1 MNKVK
6 GVIGGIISA
15 LVVCNMQLY
24 ANNPSPRLVVSIVVD
39 QLRTDYMEMFSPLYS
54 DGGLKKLMKEG
65 RVYTNVDYPYADVNR
80 AASVAAIYTGSMPN
94 VNGITSN
101 QWIERNKYKTV
112 GATYDESFIGYYTNE
127 RSSARNLKV
136 STITDELKYATDN
149 KAVVISI
156 APEQDV
162 AIISAGQKGNVA
174 LWYNQDN
181 GRWSGSTFYGEFP
194 YWANRHNE
202 QKGKNGNGGNS
213 VWQPMY
219 PLAMYKYMPNGGAQE
234 TFKHSFDIAN
244 KAQYERIKQSPIIND
259 EVSDIAEQ
267 AISFAGVGLDEVTDY
282 ITVGY
287 YAGQYT
293 RTNGASV
300 VEIQDAYV
308 RLDKNIE
315 RVISKAEKQAGKG
328 NVVFVLSSTGYVD
341 KEEAIVQTEKEK
353 AFFYD
358 RVKALLNMYLMA
370 SYGDGQYISEIIN
383 NQIYFDRVF
392 IEKKKL
398 NLEEVIS
405 KSQEFVS
412 QINGVYRAYTAKQID
427 RGEGNKEIEQ
437 IRNAYNPS
445 CSGDIYIKV
454 LPGFYVGQHENS
466 IKKLE
471 RWNATVTPFII
482 MGADIPSA
490 KITDRID
497 VRQIAPTVCA
507 AIRIRGPNACTEKS
521 LQ

>member
-15 LVVCNMQLY
+15 LVVCNIQLY
-24 ANNPSPRLVVSIVVD
+24 ANNPNPRLVVSIVVD

-101 QWIERNKYKTV
+101 QWIEREKYKTV
-112 GATYDESFIGYYTNE
+112 GAVYDENFIGYYTNE
-127 RSSARNLKV
+127 RTSSKNLKV
-136 STITDELKYATDN
+136 STITDELKYSTDN
-149 KAVVISI
+149 KSVVISI

-162 AIISAGQKGNVA
+162 AILSAGQKGDVA
-174 LWYNQDN
+174 LWFNQDN
-181 GRWSGSTFYGEFP
+181 GRWSGSTFYGELP
-194 YWANRHNE
+194 YWVNRYNE
-202 QKGKNGNGGNS
+202 QKGKEGNEGNS

-219 PLAMYKYMPNGGAQE
+219 PVAMYKYMPNGGE
-234 TFKHSFDIAN
+234 LESFKHSFDIAN
-244 KAQYERIKQSPIIND
+244 KMQYERIKQSPLIND

-267 AISFAGVGLDEVTDY
+267 AITYAGVGLDDVTDY
-282 ITVGY
+282 ISVGY
-287 YAGQYT
+287 YAGQYNKT
-293 RTNGASV
+293 IANSD

-315 RVISKAEKQAGKG
+315 RIISKAEKQAGKG

-341 KEEAIVQTEKEK
+341 KEEYTITPEKNK
-353 AFFYD
+353 SFLYD

-370 SYGDGQYISEIIN
+370 SYGDGQYISEILN
-383 NQIYFDRVF
+383 NQIYFDRAF
-392 IEKKKL
+392 IEKKKI
-398 NLEEVIS
+398 NFDEVIS
-405 KSQEFVS
+405 KSKEFVS

-427 RGEGNKEIEQ
+427 KGEGNKEVEQ
-437 IRNAYNPS
+437 IRNAYNS
-445 CSGDIYIKV
+445 LCSGDIYIKV
-454 LPGFYVGQHENS
+454 LPGFYVGKHETS

-471 RWNATVTPFII
+471 RWNVMVAPFII
-482 MGADIPSA
+482 MGADVKSA

-507 AIRIRGPNACTEKS
+507 SIKIRGPNACVEKP